1 MIHEIPGKQGWHD
14 DGLLGDVVIDRA
26 SVVPDPQSRIHE
38 WAELTF
44 GSATHLKPLYTRTY
58 SEFLELADEV
68 NILGPEATIDGVKM
82 NPKAMNIL
90 KGECADVAITLF
102 RFAGALGFDLL
113 EEVHTK
119 QSINERRKWRRH
131 GDGTGQHIK
140 NTEV

>member
-1 MIHEIPGKQGWHD
+1 MIHEVPGKQDWYD
-14 DGLLGDVVIDRA
+14 DGLGDVIIDRVP
-26 SVVPDPQSRIHE
+26 VVPYPQSRIHE
-38 WAELTF
+38 WAELEF
-44 GSATHLKPLYTRTY
+44 GSAVNVCPILSRI
-58 SEFLELADEV
+58 EAEVEELAQEV
-68 NILGPEATIDGVKM
+68 LMSDALISKVTS
-82 NPKAMNIL
+82 NPKQMKMI